1 MPMNRVQFQPGLSM
15 REFLSL
21 YGTDEQCEAALI
33 ARRWPRGFECPR
45 CGVCLARTSFERQGR
60 RYWQCAGCQYQ
71 CSVLSGTIFE
81 SSKLPLTNWFLAMQ
95 LLTQSKTNVSALE
108 LKRHLGVCY
117 RTAWL
122 VKHKILEG
130 MRLAEADRQLTGRVE
145 IDDAYLGGERSGGK
159 SGRGSENKVPFV
171 AAVQT
176 TEDGL
181 PHLACLSPRPFTNK
195 AMEEFLGRHT
205 ALPLTLVSDGLNC
218 FQVASS
224 AGAVHDREITG
235 GGKASV
241 LNDKFKAVNTLIG
254 NVKTAL
260 TGTYHAIKF
269 AKYAYRYLAEVQFRF
284 NRRYDLRAILG
295 DLLAALVHAPRRPQR
310 GIRVAELHR

>member
-15 REFLSL
+15 LEFWSL
-21 YGTDEQCEAALI
+21 YGTEELCEAALI
-33 ARRWPRGFECPR
+33 ARRWPDGFACPR
-45 CGVCLARTSFERQGR
+45 CGVCEARTTFVRQQR
-60 RYWQCAGCQYQ
+60 RYWQCAGCQHQ
-71 CSVLSGTIFE
+71 CSVTSGTIFE
-81 SSKLPLTNWFLAMQ
+81 ASKLPLTSWFLAMQ
-95 LLTQSKTNVSALE
+95 LLTQSKNNVSALE

-159 SGRGSENKVPFV
+159 TGRGSENKVPFV

-176 TEDGL
+176 TDDGW
-181 PHLACLSPRPFTNK
+181 PQLACLSPRPFTNE
-195 AMEEFLGRHT
+195 AMEEFLATHT
-205 ALPLTLVSDGLNC
+205 MLPLTIVSDGLSC
-218 FQVASS
+218 FKVAGGL
-224 AGAVHDREITG
+224 GASHEREITG

-241 LNDKFKAVNTLIG
+241 SNEKFRWVNTLIG

-284 NRRYDLRAILG
+284 NRRYDLRAILSS
-295 DLLAALVHAPRRPQR
+295 LLHALVRAPRRPER
-310 GIRVAELHR
+310 GIRVAEVHR

>member
-1 MPMNRVQFQPGLSM
+1 MPMNRVQFQQGLSM
-15 REFLSL
+15 REFLGL
-21 YGTDEQCEAALI
+21 YGTEELCEAALI
-33 ARRWPRGFECPR
+33 ARRWPQGFECPR
-45 CGVCLARTSFERQGR
+45 CGVSQARTSFQRQGR

-71 CSVLSGTIFE
+71 CSVLSGSIFE
-81 SSKLPLTNWFLAMQ
+81 ASKLPLTSWFLAMQ
-95 LLTQSKTNVSALE
+95 LLTQSKTNVSTLE

-159 SGRGSENKVPFV
+159 AGRGSENKVPFV

-176 TEDGL
+176 TEDGQ
-181 PHLACLSPRPFTNK
+181 PHLACLSARPFTNA
-195 AMEEFLGRHT
+195 AMEDFIAQHT
-205 ALPLTLVSDGLNC
+205 VLPLTLVSDGLNC
-218 FQVASS
+218 FQVATS
-224 AGAVHDREITG
+224 AGAVHDRTITG

-241 LNDKFKAVNTLIG
+241 LNEKFKAVNTLIG

-269 AKYAYRYLAEVQFRF
+269 AKYTYRYLAEVQFRF
-284 NRRYDLRAILG
+284 NRRYDLRAILFG
-295 DLLAALVHAPRRPQR
+295 LLTALARAPRRPEW
-310 GIRVAELHR
+310 GIRAAELHR

>member
-21 YGTDEQCEAALI
+21 YGTDKLCEAALI

-45 CGVCLARTSFERQGR
+45 CRLCEARTSFERQGR

-71 CSVLSGTIFE
+71 CSVLSGTVFE
-81 SSKLPLTNWFLAMQ
+81 ASKLPLTSWFLAMQ
-95 LLTQSKTNVSALE
+95 LLTQSKNNVSALE
-108 LKRHLGVCY
+108 LKRHLGVSY
-117 RTAWL
+117 RSAWL
-122 VKHKILEG
+122 LKHKILEG

-145 IDDAYLGGERSGGK
+145 IDDAYLGGQRSGGK
-159 SGRGSENKVPFV
+159 AGRGSENKVPFV

-181 PHLACLSPRPFTNK
+181 PHLICLSPRRFTNK
-195 AMEEFLGRHT
+195 SIEEFLARHT
-205 ALPLTLVSDGLNC
+205 ALPLTLVSDGLHC
-218 FQVASS
+218 FEMAAS

-241 LNDKFKAVNTLIG
+241 LNEKFVAVNTLIG

-269 AKYAYRYLAEVQFRF
+269 AKYAYRYLAAVQFRF
-284 NRRYDLRAILG
+284 NRRYNLRVILG
-295 DLLAALVHAPRRPQR
+295 GLLDALAQAPRRPER

>member
-15 REFLSL
+15 REFWSL
-21 YGTDEQCEAALI
+21 YGTEELCEAALI
-33 ARRWPRGFECPR
+33 TRRWPQGFECPR
-45 CGVCLARTSFERQGR
+45 CGVCEARTAFERNGR

-71 CSVLSGTIFE
+71 CSVLSGTVFE
-81 SSKLPLTNWFLAMQ
+81 ASKLPLTSWFLAMQ
-95 LLTQSKTNVSALE
+95 LLTQSKNNVSALE
-108 LKRHLGVCY
+108 LKRHLGVSY
-117 RTAWL
+117 RSAWL
-122 VKHKILEG
+122 LKHKILEG

-145 IDDAYLGGERSGGK
+145 IDDAYLGGQRSGGK
-159 SGRGSENKVPFV
+159 AGRGSENKVPFV

-181 PHLACLSPRPFTNK
+181 PHLICLSPRRFTNK
-195 AMEEFLGRHT
+195 SIEEFLARHT
-205 ALPLTLVSDGLNC
+205 ALPLTLVSDGLHC
-218 FQVASS
+218 FEMAAS

-241 LNDKFKAVNTLIG
+241 LNEKFVAVNTLIG

-284 NRRYDLRAILG
+284 NRRYNLRAILG
-295 DLLAALVHAPRRPQR
+295 GLLDALVQAPRRPER

>member
-15 REFLSL
+15 RKFLSL
-21 YGTDEQCEAALI
+21 YGTEELCEAALI

-45 CGVCLARTSFERQGR
+45 CGVCDARTSFQRQGR

-81 SSKLPLTNWFLAMQ
+81 ASKLPLTSWFLAMQ

-117 RTAWL
+117 RSAWL

-159 SGRGSENKVPFV
+159 TGRGSENKVPFV

-176 TEDGL
+176 TEGGQ
-181 PHLACLSPRPFTNK
+181 PHLACLSPQPFTNA
-195 AMEEFLGRHT
+195 AMEDFMARHT
-205 ALPLTLVSDGLNC
+205 VLPLTLVSDGLNC
-218 FQVASS
+218 FQVATS

-241 LNDKFKAVNTLIG
+241 LNEKFKAVNTLIG

-260 TGTYHAIKF
+260 TGTYHAVKF

-295 DLLAALVHAPRRPQR
+295 GLLTALVRAPKRPEW
-310 GIRVAELHR
+310 GIRVAELRR

>member
-21 YGTDEQCEAALI
+21 YGTDELCEAALI

-45 CGVCLARTSFERQGR
+45 CGVCLARTSFSRQGR

-71 CSVLSGTIFE
+71 CSVLSGTVFE
-81 SSKLPLTNWFLAMQ
+81 ASKLPLTIWFLAMQ
-95 LLTQSKTNVSALE
+95 LLTQSKNNVSALE

-117 RTAWL
+117 RSAWL
-122 VKHKILEG
+122 LKHKILEG

-159 SGRGSENKVPFV
+159 AGRGSENKVPFV

-176 TEDGL
+176 TEHGL
-181 PHLACLSPRPFTNK
+181 PHLVCLSPRRFTNK
-195 AMEEFLGRHT
+195 SLEDFVARHT
-205 ALPLTLVSDGLNC
+205 VLPLTLVSDGLHC
-218 FQVASS
+218 FEVAAC

-241 LNDKFKAVNTLIG
+241 LNEKFVAVNTLIG

-284 NRRYDLRAILG
+284 NRRYNLRAILG
-295 DLLAALVHAPRRPQR
+295 SLLTALVQAPSQPER

>member
-15 REFLSL
+15 REFLNL
-21 YGTDEQCEAALI
+21 YGTEELCEAALI
-33 ARRWPRGFECPR
+33 AKRWPRGFECPR
-45 CGVCLARTSFERQGR
+45 CGVCEARTSFQRQGR

-81 SSKLPLTNWFLAMQ
+81 ASKLPLTSWFLAMQ
-95 LLTQSKTNVSALE
+95 LLTQSKNNVSALE

-130 MRLAEADRQLTGRVE
+130 MRLAEDDRQLTGRVE

-176 TEDGL
+176 TESGL
-181 PHLACLSPRPFTNK
+181 PHLVCLSPRPFTN
-195 AMEEFLGRHT
+195 AAIEDFLACHT

-218 FQVASS
+218 FKVATS

-241 LNDKFKAVNTLIG
+241 RNEKFVAVNTLIG

-284 NRRYDLRAILG
+284 NRRYDLRAILNG
-295 DLLAALVHAPRRPQR
+295 LLGALVRAPRRPEC

>member
-1 MPMNRVQFQPGLSM
+1 
-15 REFLSL
+15 
-21 YGTDEQCEAALI
+21 
-33 ARRWPRGFECPR
+33 
-45 CGVCLARTSFERQGR
+45 
-60 RYWQCAGCQYQ
+60 
-71 CSVLSGTIFE
+71 
-81 SSKLPLTNWFLAMQ
+81 
-95 LLTQSKTNVSALE
+95 
-108 LKRHLGVCY
+108 
-117 RTAWL
+117 
-122 VKHKILEG
+122 
-130 MRLAEADRQLTGRVE
+130 
-145 IDDAYLGGERSGGK
+145 
-159 SGRGSENKVPFV
+159 VPFV

-181 PHLACLSPRPFTNK
+181 PHLACLSPRPFTNQ
-195 AMEEFLGRHT
+195 AMEEFLARHT

-241 LNDKFKAVNTLIG
+241 LNDKFKAVNTLIS

-284 NRRYDLRAILG
+284 NRRYDLRAILS
-295 DLLAALVHAPRRPQR
+295 DLLVALVRAPRNPQR